1 MKEVGHM
8 QGISKRFQWRQVF
21 FDRRDKEL
29 IQIINAVSSE
39 DQDLEYTRRQY
50 YAYFHPHGIKE
61 MTESKSLRIAYS
73 MVHLLKSLEVG
84 KTDDRLSALQSLK
97 DEVLDTAGGAL
108 PKNTA
113 RVLLQIM
120 KEMARIRNDD
130 DKQLKLAH
138 DFRITASGK
147 PLFVRK
153 QLKRYHLLEM
163 PEEWNQI
170 TFDDHVHDANTKGR
184 KSSTHLVM
192 DAWIKGIRKLRVIH
206 YNYIESQVA
215 GELFQAARI
224 LEIDL
229 RIGIE
234 FSALYHHRYVQL
246 IWDPGGFKD
255 AHEFSRFLEKSPIKA
270 LFDKGRAVSVYQ
282 QAYVTALL
290 EAFNRVHLSDINRR
304 FEISMT
310 PLSGKAFLGFVGDG
324 QRSTLHLEKFIH
336 QKLLST
342 LQARARDLMDRF
354 EQVDPEERGRISA
367 WIEKIN
373 CLDLEAVV
381 EKYLQ
386 PSNNPDIPDPMVV
399 RDDPDTPEL
408 LKLSPTELLQCLT
421 AFGHRI
427 TLNLTALGAEDVLEL
442 LYDCNGMISRLE
454 IFNLKDWT
462 ADKTTHIPA
471 ISRLQEAI
479 NRQNPIALKQL
490 ILEMIDARRPKT
502 PAKTPDHDRIV
513 KLNGILHDIG
523 GLLAM
528 YKGRAIKAR
537 IGSDS
542 TGRISRTHGMG
553 LAVVETLPKRA
564 RRQIVREAGAGRKII
579 PVQMTAYRRQTL
591 IPRRQ
596 AGKGPVPGPELAVS
610 PSCLH
615 RFGFVRVQEWAVYD
629 DATQMGRP
637 GNVVTL
643 GGINKRIDNG
653 LCRRAPADRGEER
666 RLSWT
671 YLNSNLRNTIK
682 VLIGFV
688 PALATFALTKDWW
701 LLAYGGAFIWF
712 GITGLRNILQS
723 VLGGG
728 GLRRS
733 PLLRWNAY
741 VSWDRIAD
749 SLLYTG
755 FSVPLLDYL
764 VKTAV
769 LDRVFNINTDTQPV
783 ALYTFMALV
792 NGIYISSHNAF
803 RGLPKGA
810 IFGNF
815 FRSVLS
821 IPLAVLMNFFL
832 VNILTAMGVVGVN
845 FILQRWAAIISK
857 AASDTVAGMIE
868 GTADRFNNIRS
879 RMRAY
884 TQKLHLMLN
893 IYAQLEMR
901 LPEYPVAE
909 LLDHPSQFR
918 EKADAETRDM
928 EKILAIH
935 ALDLLYF
942 YMYQPRSRSAMVQLM
957 AVISEEERNVFITS
971 QLTLRQMKDISQMF
985 IDGMLGKDFAKALS
999 FYLARY
1005 SDYLKMLEKLA

>member
-1 MKEVGHM
+1 MKEAGQMHAL
-8 QGISKRFQWRQVF
+8 SKRFHWQQVF
-21 FDRRDKEL
+21 FDRRDVEL
-29 IQIINAVSSE
+29 IQIINAVSCE
-39 DQDLEYTRRQY
+39 DQDLAYTRRQY

-61 MTESKSLRIAYS
+61 MTESKSLRIAYA

-108 PKNTA
+108 PKNTS

-120 KEMARIRNDD
+120 KEMARIRNDE

-206 YNYIESQVA
+206 YNYIEPQVA
-215 GELFQAARI
+215 AELFQAARI

-234 FSALYHHRYVQL
+234 FSALYRNRYAQF
-246 IWDPGGFKD
+246 IWGPRGFKD
-255 AHEFSRFLEKSPIKA
+255 AHEFSRFLEKPSVKA
-270 LFDKGRAVSVYQ
+270 LFDRGRAVSVYQ

-290 EAFNRVHLSDINRR
+290 EAFNRVHLPDINRK

-310 PLSGKAFLGFVGDG
+310 PLSKEAFLGFVGEG
-324 QRSTLHLEKFIH
+324 QRSILHLEKFIH
-336 QKLLST
+336 EKLLST
-342 LQARARDLMDRF
+342 LQARAKDLMACF
-354 EQVDPEERGRISA
+354 EQTDPKEQGRISA

-381 EKYLQ
+381 EKHLK
-386 PSNNPDIPDPMVV
+386 PSNNPDIPDPMIV
-399 RDDPDTPEL
+399 RDDPDIPDL
-408 LKLSPTELLQCLT
+408 LKLSPFELLQHLA

-427 TLNLTALGAEDVLEL
+427 TLNLTDLGAEDVLEL
-442 LYDCNGMISRLE
+442 LYDCNGMVSRLE

-471 ISRLQEAI
+471 INRLQEAI
-479 NRQNPIALKQL
+479 NRQNPIALKQV
-490 ILEMIDARRPKT
+490 ILEMIDATQSLTSSK
-502 PAKTPDHDRIV
+502 AMDHDRIA
-513 KLNGILHDIG
+513 KLNRILHDIS

-528 YKGRAIKAR
+528 YKGRPIKAR

-553 LAVVETLPKRA
+553 LAVIETLPKRA
-564 RRQIVREAGAGRKII
+564 RRQIAREAGAGRKII
-579 PVQMTAYRRQTL
+579 PVQMTVYRRQTL
-591 IPRRQ
+591 IPGRQ
-596 AGKGPVPGPELAVS
+596 ARKGSVPGPEPVVS
-610 PSCLH
+610 LSFLR
-615 RFGFVRVQEWAVYD
+615 RFGFVRVQDWAVHD
-629 DATQMGRP
+629 DATQMGQP
-637 GNVVTL
+637 GNIVTL
-643 GGINKRIDNG
+643 GGIDKRIDNR
-653 LCRRAPADRGEER
+653 LCRQASAGREGGR

-671 YLNSNLRNTIK
+671 YLNSHLRNTIK
-682 VLIGFV
+682 VFIGFV

-764 VKTAV
+764 VKTAI

-803 RGLPKGA
+803 RGLSRGA
-810 IFGNF
+810 VFGNF

-832 VNILTAMGVVGVN
+832 VNLLTAVGAVGAN

-857 AASDTVAGMIE
+857 AASDTVAGIIE

-884 TQKLHLMLN
+884 THKLHLMLN

-909 LLDHPSQFR
+909 LLGTPDRFR

-942 YMYQPRSRSAMVQLM
+942 YMYQPRSRSALVQLM
-957 AVISEEERNVFITS
+957 AVLPEEERNVFITS
-971 QLTLRQMKDISQMF
+971 QLTLRQMREISQMF

-1005 SDYLKMLEKLA
+1005 ADYLKMLEKLA

>member
-1 MKEVGHM
+1 MHGL
-8 QGISKRFQWRQVF
+8 SRRFNWQQVL
-21 FDRRDKEL
+21 FDRRDLKL
-29 IQIINAVSSE
+29 IRIINAVSRGE
-39 DQDLEYTRRQY
+39 HDLEYTRRQY
-50 YAYFHPHGIKE
+50 YAHFHPHGIKE
-61 MTESKSLRIAYS
+61 MTESRSFRIAYS
-73 MVHLLKSLEVG
+73 MVNLLKSLEVG
-84 KTDDRLSALQSLK
+84 RMDDRLSALQSLK
-97 DEVLDTAGGAL
+97 DEVLDMAEGAL

-120 KEMARIRNDD
+120 KEMVRTRDD

-147 PLFVRK
+147 PFFVRK
-153 QLKRYHLLEM
+153 QLKRCHLLEM

-170 TFDDHVHDANTKGR
+170 TFDDHVHDVNTKGR

-192 DAWIKGIRKLRVIH
+192 DAWIKGIRRLRVIH
-206 YNYIESQVA
+206 YNYIEPQVA
-215 GELFQAARI
+215 AELFQAARI
-224 LEIDL
+224 LEIDI

-234 FSALYHHRYVQL
+234 FSALFRNRYVQF
-246 IWDPGGFKD
+246 IWVPRGFKD
-255 AHEFSRFLEKSPIKA
+255 ADEFVGFLKKPQVKA
-270 LFDKGRAVSVYQ
+270 FLDRGREVSAYR
-282 QAYVTALL
+282 QAYVTALQD
-290 EAFNRVHLSDINRR
+290 AFNRVHLPVLNRR
-304 FEISMT
+304 FEVAMAPIDQEE
-310 PLSGKAFLGFVGDG
+310 FLGFVGGG
-324 QRSTLHLEKFIH
+324 QKSTLHLEKFIH
-336 QKLLST
+336 GKLLLA
-342 LQARARDLMDRF
+342 LQARARDMMTRF
-354 EQVDPEERGRISA
+354 GQAGQEERTRISE

-381 EKYLQ
+381 GEYLS
-386 PSNNPDIPDPMVV
+386 PLNNPDIPDPMVV
-399 RDDPDTPEL
+399 RDDPDVPAM
-408 LKLSPTELLQCLT
+408 LKLSPSELLDRL
-421 AFGHRI
+421 AALPSGYRI
-427 TLNLTALGAEDVLEL
+427 TLNLTDLDAEDVLEL

-462 ADKTTHIPA
+462 ADKTAHVPA
-471 ISRLQEAI
+471 ISRIQEAI
-479 NRQNPIALKQL
+479 NRQNPVALKKV
-490 ILEMIDARRPKT
+490 ILEMIESCREKT
-502 PAKTPDHDRIV
+502 PRESQDHGRMAS
-513 KLNGILHDIG
+513 LQCILHDIG

-528 YKGRAIKAR
+528 YRGRPVKSR

-564 RRQIVREAGAGRKII
+564 RRQIAREAGDGRRII
-579 PVQMTAYRRQTL
+579 PIQMTVYRRETL

-596 AGKGPVPGPELAVS
+596 AGKEPARGRKRAALPSFPG
-610 PSCLH
+610 
-615 RFGFVRVQEWAVYD
+615 RFGFARVQDWAVHD
-629 DATQMGRP
+629 ESTHMSRP

-643 GGINKRIDNG
+643 GGINNRADNG
-653 LCRRAPADRGEER
+653 LCLKPPADRAGKL

-671 YLNSNLRNTIK
+671 YLNSNLRNSIK

-764 VKTAV
+764 VKTAI
-769 LDRVFNINTDTQPV
+769 LDRVFNINTGQPV
-783 ALYTFMALV
+783 ALYTFMALI

-815 FRSVLS
+815 FRSILS
-821 IPLAVLMNFFL
+821 IPLAILMNFVL
-832 VNILTAMGVVGVN
+832 VNLLTAFGVVGVN
-845 FILQRWAAIISK
+845 LILQRWAAIISK
-857 AASDTVAGMIE
+857 AASDTVAGIIE
-868 GTADRFNNIRS
+868 GTADRFNNIRTS
-879 RMRAY
+879 MRAY
-884 TQKLHLMLN
+884 RQKLHLVLN

-901 LPEYPVAE
+901 LPEYRAAE
-909 LLDHPSQFR
+909 LLAHPGKFR
-918 EKADAETRDM
+918 EKADAETRDL
-928 EKILAIH
+928 EKILAVH

-942 YMYQPRSRSAMVQLM
+942 YMYQPRSRSALVRLIA
-957 AVISEEERNVFITS
+957 AVSEEERDIFITS
-971 QLTLRQMKDISQMF
+971 QFTLRQMEEISRMF
-985 IDGMLGKDFAKALS
+985 IDGMLGQDFARALS
-999 FYLARY
+999 FYLASY
-1005 SDYLKMLEKLA
+1005 ADYLKILEKLA